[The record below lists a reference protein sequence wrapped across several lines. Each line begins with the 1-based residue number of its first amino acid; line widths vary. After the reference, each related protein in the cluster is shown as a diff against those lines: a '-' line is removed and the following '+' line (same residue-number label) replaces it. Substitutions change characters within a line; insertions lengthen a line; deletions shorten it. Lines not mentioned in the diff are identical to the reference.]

1 MPLKLPVKRFL
12 YVLADHLKH
21 EKVNEITFRMLS
33 ANSHQLCFISCR
45 AL

>member
-21 EKVNEITFRMLS
+21 EKVNKITYRMLS
-33 ANSHQLCFISCR
+33 ANSQPTVFH
-45 AL
+45 